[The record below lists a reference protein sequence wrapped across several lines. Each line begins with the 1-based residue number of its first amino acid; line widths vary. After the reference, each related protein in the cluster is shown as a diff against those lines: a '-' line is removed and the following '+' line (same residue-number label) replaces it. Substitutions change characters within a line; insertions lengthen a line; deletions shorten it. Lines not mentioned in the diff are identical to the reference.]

1 MTGAPMAALPTR
13 AIDHRAVT
21 RPRYSG
27 SAASWTMAFP
37 VVRKVMVATPAR
49 TQAATAAGQTGAAA
63 TRPTAIA

>member
-1 MTGAPMAALPTR
+1 
-13 AIDHRAVT
+13 V
-21 RPRYSG
+21 
-27 SAASWTMAFP
+27 AFP